1 MIYEK
6 QVTMVINQFNK
17 DYYGSLFHQQ
27 YKGGERITVPV
38 ELLPS
43 TSGVKITTQCEYCHK
58 DFTVSYRRYLLS
70 QDTGKICCTQ
80 CKGQKITEN
89 CIEKYNTR
97 CTLQVPEFKQ
107 KMIYNNLSKYG
118 TTHSVTKESYE
129 KRGKTMLQKY
139 GAEYT
144 LQSPAL
150 RSRVNKTM
158 FKLGNCATYTS
169 KQQKYLSDLING
181 EINYPFGP
189 YHVDIY
195 SSCLGI
201 GIEYSGSGHDLGV
214 RLGNL
219 SQNTFLSREKS
230 RRQYFINHGLPVL
243 EFVSKTDKLPPD
255 NILLDLIQTFVASR
269 QLYSQINLDE
279 ISF

>member
-27 YKGGERITVPV
+27 YKGGERILVPV
-38 ELLPS
+38 DLLPA
-43 TSGVKITTQCEYCHK
+43 TSGVKVTTQCEYCHR
-58 DFTVSYRRYLLS
+58 DFIVSYRRYLLS
-70 QDTGKICCTQ
+70 QEKGKICCTH

-97 CTLQVPEFKQ
+97 CTLQVPQFKQ
-107 KMIYNNLSKYG
+107 KMINNNLLKYG
-118 TTHSVTKESYE
+118 TTHSVTKESYA

-144 LQSPAL
+144 LQSSEL
-150 RSRVNKTM
+150 RSRVNQTM
-158 FKLGNCATYTS
+158 FELGNCATYTS
-169 KQQKYLSDLING
+169 KQQKYLSELING

-189 YHVDIY
+189 YHIDVY
-195 SSCLGI
+195 SASLGI

-214 RLGNL
+214 RLGNV
-219 SQNTFLSREKS
+219 SKDEFLLREEN
-230 RRQYFINHGLPVL
+230 RREYFIKHGFPVL

-255 NILLDLIQTFVASR
+255 IILLDLIQIFINSHE
-269 QLYSQINLDE
+269 LYSQINLDE
-279 ISF
+279 LSF